1 MKEGQLPDDQG
12 VEWGFAEYV
21 QRGSSLAL
29 RREVSFRSCQF
40 GASFAFGI
48 CIAGKISQANT
59 QETEDERMQLEAPH
73 QRNFWMAGIG
83 HDMT

>member
-29 RREVSFRSCQF
+29 RREVSFMLPIQCVVGLRYLHCRQNI
-40 GASFAFGI
+40 ASQY
-48 CIAGKISQANT
+48 SR
-59 QETEDERMQLEAPH
+59 D
-73 QRNFWMAGIG
+73 
-83 HDMT
+83 